1 MKIHECIIS
10 LLAGTGVFIAAM
22 NMMSSNLQKVAGVG
36 MRRLL
41 GKITNNRFAGVGI
54 GAVVTMIIQ
63 SSAATTV
70 MAIGFVNAETMNL
83 TQATAVI
90 MGANIGTTITGILAS
105 LQSLNLSIYFSFLAF
120 IGVVLMFFKKD
131 ILKNL
136 GGIICGLGMIF
147 IGLDIMSDSCK
158 DESIKSVFKTG
169 LEKLDFPLA
178 LLLLGIVFTALMQS
192 SSAMTGLIIV
202 MVQGGSMEMGSALF
216 IILGSNIGTCVT
228 ALIST
233 IGTSINA
240 RRTGIIHLLFNC
252 FGTFLFTI
260 FIWIFKKNVISF
272 LKIITSQPAM
282 QIAWF
287 HVLFNVI
294 TTIILLPMINI
305 LVYVACKLV
314 KEKNEKNGE
323 KPKPIKA
330 FKYINKRFL
339 RAPDI
344 AVVQIKKEIKNMAY
358 LAKKNLTRAISE
370 LLYQNNEFV
379 EEISAREDLIDFL
392 NIETTK
398 FLVKIAPSIN
408 ERTAEDVSKYFHLLN
423 DNERI
428 GDHAKI
434 ILDESN
440 EMRNKGMRFS
450 PEAIDEFNKVFEI
463 IEKLFE
469 LSIKSFDS
477 ISQKEIDDFSNL
489 LEKFKNLEKEYTQN
503 HFERLRQGKCTMDLG
518 SFYTSTFAHFNSI
531 ISHLGN
537 IIGSFK
543 AEDEIKRN
551 NTFDNKKGYVLVIN
565 QNNNKSKDEE
575 VSTVRKCIVSE
586 NSVITENIDNS
597 EKINKSIC

>member
-1 MKIHECIIS
+1 MKIYECIIS
-10 LLAGTGVFIAAM
+10 LLSGTGLFIAAM
-22 NMMSSNLQKVAGVG
+22 NMMSTNLQKVAGAG

-41 GKITNNRFAGVGI
+41 GKITDNRFAGVGI
-54 GAVVTMIIQ
+54 GAIVTMIIQ

-83 TQATAVI
+83 HQATAII

-131 ILKNL
+131 ILKNV

-158 DESIKSVFKTG
+158 DDSIKSVFKTG
-169 LEKLDFPLA
+169 LEKIDFPLA

-192 SSAMTGLIIV
+192 SSAMTGLVIV
-202 MVQGGSMEMGSALF
+202 MVQGGSMEMGSGLF
-216 IILGSNIGTCVT
+216 ITLGANIGTCVT

-252 FGTFLFTI
+252 FGTILFTI
-260 FIWIFKKNVISF
+260 FIWIFKDKVIQF
-272 LKIITSQPAM
+272 LSLLTDKPAM

-287 HVLFNVI
+287 HVFFNVI
-294 TTIILLPMINI
+294 TTLLLLPMINI
-305 LVYVACKLV
+305 LVIVACKII
-314 KEKNEKNGE
+314 KEKKGKNGE
-323 KPKPIKA
+323 NKKTIKA

-339 RAPDI
+339 LAPDI
-344 AVVQIKKEIKNMAY
+344 AIEQIKKEIKNMAS
-358 LAKKNLTRAISE
+358 LAKKNLNRSISE
-370 LLYQNNEFV
+370 LLEQKSEFM

-398 FLVKIAPSIN
+398 FLVKLAPSIN
-408 ERTAEDVSKYFHLLN
+408 EKTAEDVSKYFHLLN
-423 DNERI
+423 DIERI

-440 EMRNKGMRFS
+440 EMKNRNLKFS
-450 PEAIDEFNKVFEI
+450 QEAIDEFNKVYEI
-463 IEKLFE
+463 IDKLFD
-469 LSIKSFDS
+469 LSIKAFDNSTQKGLDDYS
-477 ISQKEIDDFSNL
+477 ILVEN
-489 LEKFKNLEKEYTQN
+489 FKNKEKEYVQN
-503 HFERLRQGKCTMDLG
+503 HFERLKKGKCSMELG
-518 SFYTSTFAHFNSI
+518 SFFTSVFAHFNSI
-531 ISHLGN
+531 ISHLEK
-537 IIGSFK
+537 IIESFH
-543 AEDEIKRN
+543 AEEELVKN
-551 NTFDNKKGYVLVIN
+551 NTFDDKKGYLLVVN
-565 QNNNKSKDEE
+565 QSNTTKRKDDDL
-575 VSTVRKCIVSE
+575 STARKNLSGE
-586 NSVITENIDNS
+586 NSLSLNI

>member
-1 MKIHECIIS
+1 MKIYECIIS
-10 LLAGTGVFIAAM
+10 LLGGTGVFIAAM
-22 NMMSSNLQKVAGVG
+22 NMMSSNLQKVAGAG

-54 GAVVTMIIQ
+54 GAIVTMIIQ

-83 TQATAVI
+83 YQATAII

-120 IGVVLMFFKKD
+120 LGVVLMFFKKD
-131 ILKNL
+131 ILKNV

-158 DESIKSVFKTG
+158 DDSIKSVFKTG
-169 LEKLDFPLA
+169 LEKIDFPLA

-192 SSAMTGLIIV
+192 SSAMAGLIIV

-252 FGTFLFTI
+252 FGTVLFTI
-260 FIWIFKKNVISF
+260 VIWIFKKQVINNI
-272 LKIITSQPAM
+272 LAKITNKPAM

-287 HVLFNVI
+287 HVFFNVI
-294 TTIILLPMINI
+294 TTIILLPLINI
-305 LVYVACKLV
+305 LVLVACKV
-314 KEKNEKNGE
+314 IKEKNGKNAE
-323 KPKPIKA
+323 NKKQIKA
-330 FKYINKRFL
+330 FKFINKRFL
-339 RAPDI
+339 LAPDI
-344 AVVQIKKEIKNMAY
+344 AAEQIRKEIKNMAE
-358 LAKKNLTRAISE
+358 LAKLNLNRSISE
-370 LLYQNNEFV
+370 LLEQNSEFI

-398 FLVKIAPSIN
+398 YLVKITPSVN
-408 ERTAEDVSKYFHLLN
+408 EKTAEDISRYFHLLN
-423 DNERI
+423 DIERI
-428 GDHAKI
+428 GDHAKT

-440 EMRNKGMRFS
+440 EMKNKNLKFS
-450 PEAIDEFNKVFEI
+450 QDAINEFNKAFEI

-469 LSIKSFDS
+469 LSINAFDNNTHKGIEDYS
-477 ISQKEIDDFSNL
+477 LL
-489 LEKFKNLEKEYTQN
+489 LEKFKNMEKEYVQK
-503 HFERLRQGKCTMDLG
+503 HFERLKQGKCSMELG
-518 SFYTSTFAHFNSI
+518 SYYTSVFAHFNSI
-531 ISHLGN
+531 CSHLEN
-537 IIGSFK
+537 IIGSFQ
-543 AEDEIKRN
+543 DEQERIKN
-551 NTFDNKKGYVLVIN
+551 NTFDNKKGYILVV
-565 QNNNKSKDEE
+565 NNNKSKVDDL
-575 VSTVRKCIVSE
+575 STARKYLSGE
-586 NSVITENIDNS
+586 NSLSDNID
-597 EKINKSIC
+597 KINKSFG